1 MIRQVDFMGNRGQ
14 IESVSATEF
23 TPCNFIVN
31 KEERERERVGVTT
44 DYNVY
49 YVNDDPRRVSIFR
62 N

>member
-1 MIRQVDFMGNRGQ
+1 MGNRGQ
-14 IESVSATEF
+14 IESVSATES

-31 KEERERERVGVTT
+31 KEERERERVGVTM

>member
-1 MIRQVDFMGNRGQ
+1 MIRQVDFMGNREQ
-14 IESVSATEF
+14 IESVSATES

>member
-14 IESVSATEF
+14 IESVSA
-23 TPCNFIVN
+23 N
-31 KEERERERVGVTT
+31 KEARERERVGVTT